1 MSTYIGLASR
11 FPDFILLDIIGD
23 ENPGTRKMM
32 VELKAGCCLSCKGL
46 RPGCRQQ
53 SVKGYT

>member
-11 FPDFILLDIIGD
+11 FPDCILLDIIGD

-32 VELKAGCCLSCKGL
+32 VELKAGCCLSGAGL
-46 RPGCRQQ
+46 RPGCTQR
-53 SVKGYT
+53 SVKG